1 MLKKSKLKWKGRE
14 GGELPRWVRCG
25 VQENRTMGGL
35 KCSEE
40 GIIIRLIMLMII
52 IMMIIISRI

>member
-1 MLKKSKLKWKGRE
+1 MEGQGRRI
-14 GGELPRWVRCG
+14 LTTLVRCG

-40 GIIIRLIMLMII
+40 GIIIRLTMLMII
-52 IMMIIISRI
+52 MMMIIILRI